1 MPRVINSSRPSR
13 SVSIYSHQQLT
24 RLLTRWRETGRLEQR
39 YAAPTA
45 LATLCLWWIGLHAR
59 EQGWQRYF
67 QANTTRH
74 RPVLSALFLALQ
86 VVKHYGHCLS
96 ATELIRADQLL
107 RLHIAKSQFL

>member
-1 MPRVINSSRPSR
+1 MQIEAAFRNLKSDQFGFGMTLSR
-13 SVSIYSHQQLT
+13 SHHIE
-24 RLLTRWRETGRLEQR
+24 RLNILLLI
-39 YAAPTA
+39 AA

-107 RLHIAKSQFL
+107 RLHIDKSQFL